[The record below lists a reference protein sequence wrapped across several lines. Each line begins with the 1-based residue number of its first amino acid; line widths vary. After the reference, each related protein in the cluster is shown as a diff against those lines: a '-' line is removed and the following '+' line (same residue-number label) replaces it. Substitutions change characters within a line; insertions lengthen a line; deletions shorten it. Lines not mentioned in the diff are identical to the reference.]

1 MYKVSV
7 PVMVSRLQFDK
18 EKTLAELKR
27 MKADR
32 VVLVIER
39 EIKHKF
45 SSPKTLQKLKELIP
59 FLKKTVLRPAFG

>member
-32 VVLVIER
+32 VFLVIER
-39 EIKHKF
+39 EIQHKF

-59 FLKKTVLRPAFG
+59 FFEKNGFETAFG